1 MSRYR
6 ARSPSTV
13 CRCESARTRPAAAC
27 SAARSTSLVSSGAR
41 CRRPRSSPST
51 GKART
56 ANEVAGHRPVT
67 SPRGRCRSCPLG
79 RRWASSTPCR
89 TRWAFRSP
97 PRCSLRRF
105 AGQRALWG
113 LAVVRLLM
121 VAPAACFLFAAQ
133 IESRVMPVLWGSALG
148 IEWVIG
154 VPGGLTLPLR
164 QAMFATLPAVATL
177 VAGVFALA
185 LSWRQPR
192 PRWMIAPA
200 CIGLIAGGI
209 LLGRARA
216 QHRYP
221 VFAAL
226 CEQPPAF
233 VMHAIKRA
241 YAGAWPIWRELD
253 D

>member
-1 MSRYR
+1 
-6 ARSPSTV
+6 
-13 CRCESARTRPAAAC
+13 
-27 SAARSTSLVSSGAR
+27 
-41 CRRPRSSPST
+41 
-51 GKART
+51 
-56 ANEVAGHRPVT
+56 
-67 SPRGRCRSCPLG
+67 
-79 RRWASSTPCR
+79 
-89 TRWAFRSP
+89 
-97 PRCSLRRF
+97 
-105 AGQRALWG
+105 
-113 LAVVRLLM
+113 M

-253 D
+253 DGVRHRIAVTAGWDGVGHNVFRHPLLGSDLQNRVFYVPITGDGSIVDYERGDEVRRRADAEAWLARLTEQQIDVVVLLDPRPPEAPWIETRPERFERIAAGIPGTGHAAYRFRPQP